1 MDREVWQ
8 ATAYGITRV
17 RHDLA
22 TKPPT
27 PPPLSICMSSLE
39 KYLFSSSKAED
50 FKNYN
55 NNKQNLDH

>member
-8 ATAYGITRV
+8 ATVYGVTRV

-22 TKPPT
+22 TKPPI

-39 KYLFSSSKAED
+39 KYLFSSSKADD
-50 FKNYN
+50 FK
-55 NNKQNLDH
+55 K